1 MKKQLTLLRHA
12 KSSWQ
17 YAVEDRNRPL
27 TVKGIE
33 RIKAVSKASAAVFQ
47 NFDYV
52 YCSPANRALHTAT
65 IMLES
70 LGLPFEKLIVTEQ
83 LYTFDPSDVL
93 KFIHSLDDKNHR
105 VICVGHNPAFTDVVN
120 ALGDQP
126 CDNLPTAAWSHLQ
139 FNQEKWASIKNGVT
153 QYGIPKQMLQNG

>member
-1 MKKQLTLLRHA
+1 MKKKLILLRHA

-33 RIKAVSKASAAVFQ
+33 RIKAVSKVSAAVFQ

-65 IMLES
+65 IMMES

-105 VICVGHNPAFTDVVN
+105 VICVGHNPAFTEIIN
-120 ALGDQP
+120 KLTNLKI
-126 CDNLPTAAWSHLQ
+126 DNMRTASWAKIIFNEKKWSDISVGQVKLC
-139 FNQEKWASIKNGVT
+139 ESIK
-153 QYGIPKQMLQNG
+153 